1 MSNIVELPQ
10 ATLESI
16 PKVLRAIADEIERGE
31 YGKVEMAAL
40 AVKNSSGDIKAF
52 GAGAADLYRAVTLFH
67 MGINFLLNGEDNE

>member
-1 MSNIVELPQ
+1 VSNIVELPQ

-31 YGKVEMAAL
+31 YGKVDMAAL
-40 AVKNSSGDIKAF
+40 VVKNTSGDIQAF
-52 GAGAADLYRAVTLFH
+52 GAGGADLYRAVTLFH

>member
-1 MSNIVELPQ
+1 VSNIVELPQ

-31 YGKVEMAAL
+31 YGKVDMAAL
-40 AVKNSSGDIKAF
+40 VVKNTSGDIQAF
-52 GAGAADLYRAVTLFH
+52 GAGGADRAVTLFH